1 MFETYPKI
9 NPPFVRDGK
18 TKRLI
23 KYKWLTDE
31 FAYLNDLDWVW
42 TEKVDGA
49 GIRVI
54 WDGYSV
60 SFAGRK
66 DGSEIPSH
74 LLKYLEN
81 KFGGAEN
88 EGLFEQKFGNKS
100 VILFGEGYGP
110 KINSGEQ
117 YRDDVSFI
125 LFDVEINGLW
135 LPRAAVSDIA
145 NYFSIEIVPRITS
158 DDGCSD
164 VNWAMDYVM
173 SHPKSHVAKV
183 NGKDCYME
191 GLVGTPMCGI
201 LTRTGERIQMK
212 VKWNDFRWLTDAFNT

>member
-9 NPPFVRDGK
+9 NPPFVRDVK

-31 FAYLNDLDWVW
+31 FAYLNDLDWMW
-42 TEKVDGA
+42 TEKVDGT

-54 WDGYSV
+54 WDGYTV

-81 KFGGAEN
+81 KFGGTEN
-88 EGLFEQKFGNKS
+88 EGLFEQKFGNKN
-100 VILFGEGYGP
+100 VILFGEGYGS

-125 LFDVEINGLW
+125 LF
-135 LPRAAVSDIA
+135 
-145 NYFSIEIVPRITS
+145 YF
-158 DDGCSD
+158 
-164 VNWAMDYVM
+164 
-173 SHPKSHVAKV
+173 
-183 NGKDCYME
+183 
-191 GLVGTPMCGI
+191 
-201 LTRTGERIQMK
+201 
-212 VKWNDFRWLTDAFNT
+212 

>member
-31 FAYLNDLDWVW
+31 FAYLNDLDWMW

-88 EGLFEQKFGNKS
+88 EGLFEQKFGNKN
-100 VILFGEGYGP
+100 VILFGEGYGS

-135 LPRAAVSDIA
+135 PSRAAVSDIA
-145 NYFSIEIVPRITS
+145 NYFSTEIVPRITS

-212 VKWNDFRWLTDAFNT
+212 VKWNDFRWFTDAFNT

>member
-9 NPPFVRDGK
+9 NPPFVRDEK

-31 FAYLNDLDWVW
+31 FAYLNDLDWMW

-81 KFGGAEN
+81 KFGGTEN
-88 EGLFEQKFGNKS
+88 EGL
-100 VILFGEGYGP
+100 
-110 KINSGEQ
+110 
-117 YRDDVSFI
+117 
-125 LFDVEINGLW
+125 
-135 LPRAAVSDIA
+135 
-145 NYFSIEIVPRITS
+145 
-158 DDGCSD
+158 
-164 VNWAMDYVM
+164 
-173 SHPKSHVAKV
+173 
-183 NGKDCYME
+183 
-191 GLVGTPMCGI
+191 
-201 LTRTGERIQMK
+201 
-212 VKWNDFRWLTDAFNT
+212 